1 MYIPKHFEEADNE
14 RLGQL
19 IEDYGFGLLVTVNES
34 RPYCSHLPFL
44 FEGDRLLCHLAKANP
59 QVQQLKASEEVLAVF
74 SGPHAYVSPSW
85 YETSG
90 VPTWNYAAVHVYGK
104 PTTIKDERRLQA
116 LVDSLT
122 ARNEANE
129 SEPWEPSYDAS
140 MLNGIVGF
148 EIAISEIQ
156 GKFKMSQNRSP
167 NDRVNVVEQLDAK
180 GSDLSVET
188 AKYMRNLSKK

>member
-1 MYIPKHFEEADNE
+1 MYIPKHFKEADNE

-19 IEDYGFGLLVTVNES
+19 IEDYSFGLLVTVNES
-34 RPYCSHLPFL
+34 RPCCSHLPFL
-44 FEGDRLLCHLAKANP
+44 FEGDQLLFHLAKVNP
-59 QVQQLKASEEVLAVF
+59 QVQQLEASEEVLAVF
-74 SGPHAYVSPSW
+74 GGPHAYVSPSW

-104 PTTIKDERRLQA
+104 PTAIEDENRLRA

-122 ARNEANE
+122 AHNEAGE
-129 SEPWEPSYDAS
+129 SEPWEPNYDVS

-156 GKFKMSQNRSP
+156 GKFKMSQNRP
-167 NDRVNVVEQLDAK
+167 PKDRVNVAEQLDAK

-188 AKYMRNLSKK
+188 AKYMRNLEEK

>member
-1 MYIPKHFEEADNE
+1 MYIPKHFEETDNE

-19 IEDYGFGLLVTVNES
+19 IEDYRFGLLVTANES

-59 QVQQLKASEEVLAVF
+59 QVQQIEGSEEILAVF
-74 SGPHAYVSPSW
+74 GGPHAYVSPSW

-104 PTTIKDERRLQA
+104 PTAITDESRLQA
-116 LVDSLT
+116 LVESLT
-122 ARNEANE
+122 AHNETSK
-129 SEPWEPSYDAS
+129 SEPWEPSYEAS
-140 MLNGIVGF
+140 MLNAIVGF

-167 NDRVNVVEQLDAK
+167 NDRVNVAEQLDAQ

-188 AKYMRNLSKK
+188 AKYMRSLEK

>member
-1 MYIPKHFEEADNE
+1 MYIPKHFVEADNE

-19 IEDYGFGLLVTVNES
+19 IEDYSFGLLVTVKES

-44 FEGDRLLCHLAKANP
+44 FDGDRLLCHLAKVNP
-59 QVQQLKASEEVLAVF
+59 QVQQLEASEEVLAVF
-74 SGPHAYVSPSW
+74 GGPHAYVSPSW

-90 VPTWNYAAVHVYGK
+90 VPTWNYAAVHVYGR
-104 PTTIKDERRLQA
+104 PAAITDQNRLQA
-116 LVDSLT
+116 LVGSLT
-122 ARNEANE
+122 AHNEAGE
-129 SEPWEPSYDAS
+129 SEPWEPSYDVS

-156 GKFKMSQNRSP
+156 GKFKMSQNRP
-167 NDRVNVVEQLDAK
+167 RRDRINVAEQLDAK

-188 AKYMRNLSKK
+188 AKYMRALQKQ